1 MQFLDGRNRIFSK
14 NLHLGQLSYDILE
27 GKEERSGS
35 FEESDL
41 QSGPRQGT
49 ADCPAVE
56 PVDAVDRAGRLY
68 AAACLAAD
76 RPTI

>member
-1 MQFLDGRNRIFSK
+1 MCRKKDGLIHAVSGWENRIFSK

-41 QSGPRQGT
+41 
-49 ADCPAVE
+49 
-56 PVDAVDRAGRLY
+56 
-68 AAACLAAD
+68 
-76 RPTI
+76 

>member
-1 MQFLDGRNRIFSK
+1 MFSK

-41 QSGPRQGT
+41 QSGPRQDA
-49 ADCPAVE
+49 ADRLAVE
-56 PVDAVDRAGRLY
+56 PVDVVDHTGRLY
-68 AAACLAAD
+68 IATCLAAD
-76 RPTI
+76 